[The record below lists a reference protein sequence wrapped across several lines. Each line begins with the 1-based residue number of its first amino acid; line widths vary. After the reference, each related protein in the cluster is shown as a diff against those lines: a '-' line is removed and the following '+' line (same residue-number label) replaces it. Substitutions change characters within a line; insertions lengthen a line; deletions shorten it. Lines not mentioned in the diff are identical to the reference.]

1 MVTHINE
8 RTQAESLRGHSIAE
22 EDTCAYVARGKRKLG
37 KTAYMK
43 EDAMGR

>member
-1 MVTHINE
+1 LVTHINE
-8 RTQAESLRGHSIAE
+8 RIQAESLRGHSAE
-22 EDTCAYVARGKRKLG
+22 EDTCAHVARGKRKLG